1 MTEETRQ
8 RLRGGP
14 ELTRRL
20 DRAWLVG
27 ELKTEE
33 VQAGTGGDIH
43 GVTGEVNAPPAI
55 CLGPPTPSGLR

>member
-1 MTEETRQ
+1 MTEETHR

-14 ELTRRL
+14 ELTQHL

-27 ELKTEE
+27 GLKTEK

-43 GVTGEVNAPPAI
+43 GITGEMKAPPAI
-55 CLGPPTPSGLR
+55 CLGPPTPSCLR